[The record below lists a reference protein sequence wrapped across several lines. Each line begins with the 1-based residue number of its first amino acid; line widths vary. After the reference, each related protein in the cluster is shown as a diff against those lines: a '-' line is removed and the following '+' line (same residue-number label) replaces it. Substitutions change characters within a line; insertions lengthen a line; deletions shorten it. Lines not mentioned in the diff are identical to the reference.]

1 MKNRLFAI
9 LIVVCLAVAVAG
21 CASEDQKESYRN
33 EILLPRQ
40 TGSNFNRRFM
50 EENESTPKKKTEKK
64 RRDSTKPSKKPVKTE
79 QTEPER
85 VAPERPEETPT
96 PAPPDRFR

>member
-9 LIVVCLAVAVAG
+9 LIVVALAVAVAG
-21 CASEDQKESYRN
+21 CASEEQKESYSN

-50 EENESTPKKKTEKK
+50 EETESAPKKKTKKK
-64 RRDSTKPSKKPVKTE
+64 RRDSTKPSTKPAKTE
-79 QTEPER
+79 RTEPER
-85 VAPERPEETPT
+85 AEPERPEETPT